1 MSGIDSAFDDR
12 QHEGF
17 DWIEWHGGE
26 QPVPNGTKVD
36 VILND
41 GTDDSECFNAEEFR
55 WDHWGSAGDIV
66 KYRVVEQIGPK
77 RAIETPVPDSRIE
90 NMKREVK
97 EVLAKYRTPMQVA
110 GSHYTSMTVEPI
122 DIAYLNDLSSM
133 QLKMLKYILR
143 YKDKDGV
150 KDLKKAADMLRKCGQ
165 YEYGVDIMEDE

>member
-1 MSGIDSAFDDR
+1 MS
-12 QHEGF
+12 

-26 QPVPNGTKVD
+26 QPVPDGTKV
-36 VILND
+36 VICCKD
-41 GTDDSECFNAEEFR
+41 GSISDTAIDADNFR
-55 WDHWGSAGDIV
+55 WDHRECDSDIA